1 MMLQNNILPRG
12 FSARA
17 ATIDD
22 VEKITELVRLSEN
35 ELYGRAET
43 TREEISHSLLMP
55 GFNIA
60 TDSWLVD
67 TQDGLLVGSAALDQH
82 EHARIWLDFD
92 VHPRYQDQGIG
103 EYLLH
108 EAEMWGQRQIPLAAP
123 EARVFISTGKD
134 VLDRASQQLLLA
146 HGYQVVR
153 HIWRMA
159 IELQEP
165 PAEPQWPAGIQVRT
179 MAPGMEHAVYKADEE
194 AFRDHWGHRPLSFE
208 LWSYWA
214 TRRGDYNPSLWF
226 LAMDGDEIAGF
237 SLCGMSEEM
246 GAWVHVLGVRRPWR
260 RKGIAMALL
269 QHSFAEFYKRGQ
281 RAAYLTVDSQNLTGA
296 TRLYERAGMH
306 VIRQRDRYEKE
317 LRAGKEL
324 GTQTLKE

>member
-1 MMLQNNILPRG
+1 MLLENTLARG

-22 VEKITELVRLSEN
+22 IEKITELVRLCEN

-43 TREEISHSLLMP
+43 TREEVYHDFQMP
-55 GFNIA
+55 GFDIA
-60 TDSWLVD
+60 TDSWLVY
-67 TQDGLLVGSAALDQH
+67 TQDGLLVGMATVDQH
-82 EHARIWLDFD
+82 EHAHIFLDFA
-92 VHPRYQDQGIG
+92 VHPQYQDQGVD
-103 EYLLH
+103 EYLLRG
-108 EAEMWGQRQIPLAAP
+108 AEMWGQRQIPQAVPDVRVAIAAS
-123 EARVFISTGKD
+123 RD

-153 HIWRMA
+153 HTWRM
-159 IELQEP
+159 EMVLQEP
-165 PAEPQWPAGIQVRT
+165 PVEPQWPAGIHVCV
-179 MAPGMEHAVYKADEE
+179 MAPGMERAVYEADEE
-194 AFRDHWGHRPLSFE
+194 AFKDHWGHTPLSFE
-208 LWSYWA
+208 MWSYWA
-214 TRRGDYNPSLWF
+214 IQHEDYDPSLWF

-237 SLCGMSEEM
+237 SLCSMSEAL

-281 RAAYLTVDSQNLTGA
+281 RAACLTVDSQNLTGA

-324 GTQTLKE
+324 STQTLKE

>member
-1 MMLQNNILPRG
+1 MLQNNILPCG

-35 ELYGRAET
+35 RLYGKAET
-43 TREEISHSLLMP
+43 TREEIFHDFQMP
-55 GFNIA
+55 GFDIA
-60 TDSWLVD
+60 TDSWLVH
-67 TQDGLLVGSAALDQH
+67 TQDGLLVGMAAVDQH
-82 EHARIWLDFD
+82 EHTGIWLDFA
-92 VHPRYQDQGIG
+92 VHPQYQDQGVG
-103 EYLLH
+103 EHLLH
-108 EAEMWGQRQIPLAAP
+108 EAEMWGRRQVPLAAP
-123 EARVFISTGKD
+123 GARVFIATGKD

-153 HIWRMA
+153 HTWRMA

-179 MAPGMEHAVYKADEE
+179 MAPGMEHAVYEADEE
-194 AFRDHWGHRPLSFE
+194 AFKDHWGHRPLSFE

-214 TRRGDYNPSLWF
+214 TQREDFDPSLWF

-237 SLCGMSEEM
+237 SLCSIVSEEM
-246 GAWVHVLGVRRPWR
+246 GAWVHVLGVRRSWR

-269 QHSFAEFYKRGQ
+269 QRSFAEFYKRGQ

-317 LRAGKEL
+317 LRAGKEWSA
-324 GTQTLKE
+324 QMLKE